1 MYAPTAENR
10 KKIDEILKENAK
22 DVVSVMGLSMTKEER
37 KDLDIRWRKR
47 LEGMR
52 KIDKL
57 FCHYSGFKMYD

>member
-1 MYAPTAENR
+1 MYSSTPENR
-10 KKIDEILKENAK
+10 KKIDIILEENAK

-37 KDLDIRWRKR
+37 KSLHARWRKR
-47 LEGMR
+47 LEKMR